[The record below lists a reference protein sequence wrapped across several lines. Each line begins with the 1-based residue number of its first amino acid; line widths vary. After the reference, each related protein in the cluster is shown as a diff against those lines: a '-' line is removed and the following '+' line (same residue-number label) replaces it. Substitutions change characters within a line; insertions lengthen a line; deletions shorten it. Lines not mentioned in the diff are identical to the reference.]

1 MIFSQFIARRYLFS
15 KKTTNAINLIT
26 GISIAGI
33 TVGMAALILELAVFN
48 GFESLLAGLFNK
60 FNPDIKITATS
71 GKFFESDSLIKTKL
85 LNIEGVLHVSEVLE
99 EVALFDH
106 EDNIA
111 FASIKGVDA
120 NYLNVN
126 NIKSTIISGE
136 FDPGHK
142 GDPGAIIGVNLKN
155 RLGISIQNPLSNLKI
170 FVPRTKRRTILDQPF
185 KSAYL
190 RPTGAFAF
198 QHEHDNQYI
207 FSDLSFVE
215 NLLNKQGQRSAYE
228 VSVDNGASI
237 AKIKSDMSEML
248 GSEYLIQNRMEQ
260 DAAFFRLMNLE
271 KWMFYA
277 LFCLTLVLIAFN
289 MIGALW
295 MIVLDKKKDISV
307 LKALGADSNTI
318 YRIFMNEGLLISGIG
333 VIVGSVL
340 ALALYWYHTQYGLI
354 AIPDGFIVDRYP
366 MKLIWTDFVIAS
378 ITMLCIG
385 LLASWMPARKARKIS
400 AILRVE

>member
-15 KKTTNAINLIT
+15 KKSTNAINLIT

-48 GFESLLAGLFNK
+48 GFESLLAGLFNQ
-60 FNPDIKITATS
+60 FNPDIKITASS
-71 GKFFESDSLIKTKL
+71 GKFFQSDTAVRSRILRID
-85 LNIEGVLHVSEVLE
+85 GVSSVSEVLE

-111 FASIKGVDA
+111 FASIKGVDE
-120 NYLNVN
+120 NYDKVN
-126 NIKSTIISGE
+126 NIESTIVTGT
-136 FDPGHK
+136 FDPGFT
-142 GDPGAIIGVNLKN
+142 GEPGAVIGVNLKN
-155 RLGISIQNPLSNLKI
+155 RLGISIQNPLSSLKI
-170 FVPRTKRRTILDQPF
+170 FVPRQKRRTILDQPF
-185 KSAYL
+185 KSAFL
-190 RPTGAFAF
+190 RPTGAFSF
-198 QHEHDNQYI
+198 QHEYDNQYI
-207 FSDLSFVE
+207 FSSLEFVE
-215 NLLNKQGQRSAYE
+215 NLLNKRGQRSAYE
-228 VSVDNGASI
+228 VGVSDNAQI
-237 AKIKSDMSEML
+237 ALVKKELRSLMGDDYIVQDRK
-248 GSEYLIQNRMEQ
+248 EQ

-277 LFCLTLVLIAFN
+277 LFCLTLILIAFN

-295 MIVLDKKKDISV
+295 MIVLDKKKDIAI
-307 LKALGADSNTI
+307 LKALGADSQTV

-333 VIVGSVL
+333 IIIGSLL
-340 ALALYWYHTQYGLI
+340 ALGLYYYHTNYGLI

-366 MKLIWTDFVIAS
+366 MKLLWTDFIVAT

-385 LLASWMPARKARKIS
+385 LLASWMPARRARKIS